1 MKYKVILADD
11 EEEVLQSIRR
21 KLDWENYGFEVVETF
36 LNGRDVM
43 EFLET
48 QEADLVITDI
58 RMPFMD
64 GLELAKYISEYY
76 PQIKVIII
84 SGYGDFNYAKEAML
98 YRVSDYVLKPVNAKE
113 MGGVLQRARETLDR
127 EQEEKKNIHLLKS
140 QYMEHLPII
149 RESLLNQLVSGD
161 VQKEELS
168 ERLENCGIH
177 IGDAGSWTAVLFQ
190 IDKFEQQTGDE
201 KIDKQYASLY
211 IRNLIQERFGEEYN
225 YAFFYSRLGECLI
238 FGMKEPEQIVRILL
252 RLNGI
257 ARESRR
263 MMGLC
268 LAIGVGKIKKD
279 LLEIEASFKEARE
292 ALMYRQMAKYG
303 EVIYMEDINLPE
315 KDHIFFDEKSREMLF
330 SAIKFGD
337 SSDIRAALKKIHTE
351 LNDRNITGN
360 GWQSWSISV
369 MNALLL
375 FEQQYS
381 YAAKTIFKSRLDC
394 MEILDRYRDM
404 DSFFEW
410 LETGAM
416 LVGSYFEKERTN
428 KNKSIIEVARE
439 YMQEKF
445 ADPEISLEAVAAE
458 IGLTPTYFS
467 SIFKKETGET
477 FVEYL
482 TRLRL
487 EEAMRMLKETDEK
500 IYSVAE
506 KTGYP
511 DAGYFSY
518 IFKKKYGISPIQYR
532 RQRK

>member
-21 KLDWENYGFEVVETF
+21 KLDWESFGFEVVETF
-36 LNGRDVM
+36 LNGRDVI

-64 GLELAKYISEYY
+64 GIELAKHISEDY

-84 SGYGDFNYAKEAML
+84 SGYGDFNYAKEAMV
-98 YRVSDYVLKPVNAKE
+98 YRVADYVLKPVNAKE
-113 MGGVLQRARETLDR
+113 MGAVLQRAREELDR
-127 EQEEKKNIHLLKS
+127 EQEEKKSIRLLKS

-149 RESLLNQLVSGD
+149 RESLLNQLVSGN
-161 VQKEELS
+161 VQKEELF
-168 ERLENCGIH
+168 EQLEKCEIR
-177 IGDAGSWTAVLFQ
+177 IGKAACWTAVLFQ
-190 IDKFEQQTGDE
+190 IDRFEQPAGAE
-201 KIDKQYASLY
+201 KIDKQYASVY
-211 IRNLIQERFGEEYN
+211 IRNLIQERFREEYN
-225 YAFFYSRLGECLI
+225 YAIFYSRLGECLI
-238 FGMKEPEQIVRILL
+238 FGMKEPEQIGKILF

-257 ARESRR
+257 VRESRR

-268 LAIGVGKIKKD
+268 LDVGVGKIKKE
-279 LLEIEASFKEARE
+279 LLEVEASFKEARE
-292 ALMYRQMAKYG
+292 ALLYRQMAKYG
-303 EVIYMEDINLPE
+303 EVIYMEDIKLPE
-315 KDHIFFDEKSREMLF
+315 QDYILFDEKSKERIF

-337 SSDIRAALKKIHTE
+337 SNDIHAALQEIYEE
-351 LNDRNITGN
+351 LKERNITGS
-360 GWQSWSISV
+360 GWQAWSVSV

-375 FEQQYS
+375 FEQQYP
-381 YAAKTIFKSRLDC
+381 TVTETVFGGRLDC
-394 MEILDRYRDM
+394 MEILGRYKDM
-404 DSFFEW
+404 DSFLGW
-410 LETGAM
+410 LETGA
-416 LVGSYFEKERTN
+416 LLIGSYFEKERAN
-428 KNKSIIEVARE
+428 KNKSIIEIARE
-439 YMQEKF
+439 RIQKKF

-458 IGLTPTYFS
+458 IGLTPNYFS
-467 SIFKKETGET
+467 SLFKKETGES

-487 EEAMRMLKETDEK
+487 EEAMRMLEETDEK

-518 IFKKKYGISPIQYR
+518 IFKKRYGISPIQYR
-532 RQRK
+532 RRRK